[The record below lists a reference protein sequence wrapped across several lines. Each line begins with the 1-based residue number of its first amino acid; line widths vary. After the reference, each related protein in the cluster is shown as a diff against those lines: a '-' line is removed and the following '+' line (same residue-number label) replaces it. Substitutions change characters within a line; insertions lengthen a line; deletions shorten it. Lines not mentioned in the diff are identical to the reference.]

1 MSNLKLDSQS
11 PPATPFD
18 IQRLLGNLEATT
30 VSAILAL
37 TPTIA
42 EVEKAAL
49 WAEGEGE
56 TLTVRHQPRGTV
68 DAILNLITVDEDDE
82 RRKQ

>member
-1 MSNLKLDSQS
+1 MSNLKPDSQS
-11 PPATPFD
+11 PPATLVD
-18 IQRLLGNLEATT
+18 IQRLLGDLEASV
-30 VSAILAL
+30 VSEILAL
-37 TPTIA
+37 SPSIA

-56 TLTVRHQPRGTV
+56 TLTERHQPRGTV

>member
-1 MSNLKLDSQS
+1 MHNPKLKGQL
-11 PPATPFD
+11 PPATAGD
-18 IQRLLGNLEATT
+18 VQRLLGNLEAST

-42 EVEKAAL
+42 EVEEAAL

-56 TLTVRHQPRGTV
+56 TLVERHQPRRIIE
-68 DAILNLITVDEDDE
+68 AILDLITVDEDDE
-82 RRKQ
+82 RRGP